1 MGYKIT
7 ITQREGLR
15 DLSEKTGRPITDLVE
30 EALTRVLDG
39 HTPLPQKCTGEKV
52 HISVI
57 LSAEKEAALK
67 ALSKTTEVS
76 LDEICKVAV
85 KDLLANSQALI
96 DKAQDLVQVQVEQ
109 TAKKGP
115 ARIVSASRGIAKTL
129 QDRRAALM
137 AEQKTEP
144 EDWESPRAYTRGLK
158 KSRHN

>member
-67 ALSKTTEVS
+67 ALSKTTEVA

-85 KDLLANSQALI
+85 KDLLTNSQALI
-96 DKAQDLVQVQVEQ
+96 DKAQGLVQVQVEQ

-115 ARIVSASRGIAKTL
+115 AKIVSASRGIAKTL

-137 AEQKTEP
+137 AEQ
-144 EDWESPRAYTRGLK
+144 EDDEESPRAYTRGLK
-158 KSRHN
+158 KIR

>member
-67 ALSKTTEVS
+67 ALSKTTEVA

-85 KDLLANSQALI
+85 KDLLTNSQALI
-96 DKAQDLVQVQVEQ
+96 DKAQGLVQVQVEQ

-115 ARIVSASRGIAKTL
+115 ARVVSASRGLAKTL

-137 AEQKTEP
+137 AEQ
-144 EDWESPRAYTRGLK
+144 EDDEESPRAYTRGLK

>member
-67 ALSKTTEVS
+67 ALSKTTEVA

-96 DKAQDLVQVQVEQ
+96 DKAQDLVKVQAEQ

-115 ARIVSASRGIAKTL
+115 AKIVSASRGIAKTL

-137 AEQKTEP
+137 AEQKAETEDG
-144 EDWESPRAYTRGLK
+144 ELPRAYTRGLK
-158 KSRHN
+158 KIR